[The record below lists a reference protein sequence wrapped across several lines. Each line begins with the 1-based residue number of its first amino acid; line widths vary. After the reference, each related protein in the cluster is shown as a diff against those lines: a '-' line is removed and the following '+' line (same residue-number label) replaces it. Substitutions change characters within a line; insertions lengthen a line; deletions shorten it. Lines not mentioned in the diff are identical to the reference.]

1 MISKDDVK
9 YVASLSRIHL
19 KEEEAQNLSK
29 DLEKILGYIKKLE
42 KLDTSEVEPTSHV
55 LPLKNVFREDAVKP
69 SLLQKDSL
77 KFSVEQDSGCF
88 KTPKI
93 IE

>member
-1 MISKDDVK
+1 MIDKNDVR

-19 KEEEAQNLSK
+19 KDEEADLLSK
-29 DLEKILGYIKKLE
+29 NLEKILGYIKKLE
-42 KLDTSEVEPTSHV
+42 KLDTSKTEPTSHV
-55 LPLKNVFREDAVKP
+55 LPLKDVFREDMINP
-69 SLLQKDSL
+69 SLSQADAL
-77 KFSVEQDSGCF
+77 KFSIEQDKGCF